1 VDEPRGDP
9 QSPVLSGV
17 EVPEVLQVLD
27 HMIVPVVGPEDAATC
42 VRPANESVQERFE
55 HELMNEPYLLRKQLR
70 KGRRDKQQ
78 EGKRKRKRHQT
89 KGEKVQR
96 RRKLLSDPICRLT
109 SFHAMTLQDC

>member
-1 VDEPRGDP
+1 MDEPREDP

-27 HMIVPVVGPEDAATC
+27 HMIVPVVGVEDAATC

-55 HELMNEPYLLRKQLR
+55 HKLMNEPYLLRKQHR

-78 EGKRKRKRHQT
+78 EGKRKGKET
-89 KGEKVQR
+89 KQKEEKVQR
-96 RRKLLSDPICRLT
+96 R
-109 SFHAMTLQDC
+109 

>member
-1 VDEPRGDP
+1 MDEPRGDP

-78 EGKRKRKRHQT
+78 EGKRKGKRQQT
-89 KGEKVQR
+89 KGEKGPTEKKIVE
-96 RRKLLSDPICRLT
+96 
-109 SFHAMTLQDC
+109 

>member
-1 VDEPRGDP
+1 MDEPRGDP

-27 HMIVPVVGPEDAATC
+27 HMIVPVVGAEDVATC

-78 EGKRKRKRHQT
+78 EGKGKGKDTQT
-89 KGEKVQR
+89 KGGKGPTEKKIV
-96 RRKLLSDPICRLT
+96 K
-109 SFHAMTLQDC
+109 